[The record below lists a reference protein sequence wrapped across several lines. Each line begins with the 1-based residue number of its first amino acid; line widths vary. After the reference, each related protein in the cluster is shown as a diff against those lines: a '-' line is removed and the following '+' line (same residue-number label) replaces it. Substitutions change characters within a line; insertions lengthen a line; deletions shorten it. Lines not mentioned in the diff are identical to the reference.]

1 MPELTLGAI
10 ASEIGAEC
18 AGDASRVITGIH
30 TLQQAGPSQ
39 VSFLANGLY
48 RRYLKETRAAAVIV
62 SAEFAAECPV
72 PALVVDNP
80 YLAYAKL
87 SQRFSTQPKAAAGIH
102 PSAVIAETA
111 RIAPTASV
119 GAHCVIAEG
128 VVIGEGTVLHAGVVV
143 GEGSAIGCDGLVHA
157 NVTLYHDVVLG
168 DRVVVHSGAVIGSDG
183 FGFATSREGWVK
195 IAQNGRVRIGSDVDI
210 GAGSTIDR
218 GALGDTVLEDGVI
231 IDNQVQIAHNV
242 RIGKGTAIAG
252 CTAIAGSTE
261 IGERCTIAG
270 GVGITGHLT
279 ITDGVHITAMSLIS
293 KSIDTPGAYSSG
305 TAMGA
310 TRDWRKNAV
319 RFLQLDQLFRR
330 VTELEKKKQ

>member
-10 ASEIGAEC
+10 ASELGAEC
-18 AGDASRVITGIH
+18 TGDASRVVTGIQ

-39 VSFLANGLY
+39 VSFLANSVY

-62 SAEFAAECPV
+62 SAEFAAESPV
-72 PALVVDNP
+72 PALVVENP

-87 SQRFSTQPKAAAGIH
+87 SQHFSISPSAPVGIH
-102 PSAVIAETA
+102 PSAIVASTA
-111 RIAPTASV
+111 RIPESASV
-119 GAHCVIAEG
+119 GPNCVIAEG
-128 VVIGEGTVLHAGVVV
+128 VVIGARAVLHAGVVV
-143 GEGSAIGCDGLVHA
+143 GEGSVIGCDSVLHPH
-157 NVTLYHDVVLG
+157 VTLYHGVALG
-168 DRVVVHSGAVIGSDG
+168 DRVVVHGSAVIGADG
-183 FGFATSREGWVK
+183 FGFAPSPKGWVK
-195 IAQNGRVRIGSDVDI
+195 IAQNGGVRIGSDVEI

-252 CTAIAGSTE
+252 CTAIAGSTD

-270 GVGITGHLT
+270 AVGITGHLK

-293 KSIDTPGAYSSG
+293 KSIETPGAYSSG

-330 VTELEKKKQ
+330 VTELEKKQ

>member
-1 MPELTLGAI
+1 MPELTLGAV

-18 AGDASRVITGIH
+18 TGDASRVITGIH

-72 PALVVDNP
+72 PALVVGNP

-87 SQRFSTQPKAAAGIH
+87 SQHFSNLPRAVAGIH

-119 GAHCVIAEG
+119 GPNCVIAEG
-128 VVIGEGTVLHAGVVV
+128 AVIGERTVLHAGVVI
-143 GEGSAIGCDGLVHA
+143 GEGSTIGCDCLLHA
-157 NVTLYHDVVLG
+157 NVTLYHGVIVG
-168 DRVVVHSGAVIGSDG
+168 NRVVVHSGAVIGADG
-183 FGFATSREGWVK
+183 FGFATSPDGWVK
-195 IAQNGRVRIGSDVDI
+195 ISQNGGVRIGSDVDI

-252 CTAIAGSTE
+252 CTAVAGSTE

-270 GVGITGHLT
+270 GVGITGHLK
-279 ITDGVHITAMSLIS
+279 ITNGVHITAMSLIS
-293 KSIDTPGAYSSG
+293 KSIETPGAYSSG
-305 TAMGA
+305 TAMGV

-330 VTELEKKKQ
+330 VTELEKKQ